1 MARAGLGLSVRELAD
16 MAQVSTNTVTR
27 MESGEDLKP
36 RTVNALSRALETAGV
51 EFIPENGGGAGVR
64 LKKGSPS

>member
-36 RTVNALSRALETAGV
+36 RTVNALSRALETAGI

-64 LKKGSPS
+64 LKKGPPP